1 LCAEISSDGNY
12 QELCQSPD
20 MLNFPNFAAS
30 FRLWRISL
38 PEHPLS
44 ENVYGDFI
52 SNGWQP
58 KRPKIIGLEN
68 IYDSHTPT
76 HMWVGEWA
84 VFSPHSHPLSWCEV
98 WRKWQKLTVAYAKWR
113 KGFGREISFDLGN
126 CTMTGQLIAKN
137 LYWHSLTGFFLTRT
151 GRH

>member
-1 LCAEISSDGNY
+1 
-12 QELCQSPD
+12 

-58 KRPKIIGLEN
+58 KRPKINGLEN

-113 KGFGREISFDLGN
+113 KGFGREEGHNIDVL
-126 CTMTGQLIAKN
+126 
-137 LYWHSLTGFFLTRT
+137 FLTLQNKSKENKYSSICIKSFLK
-151 GRH
+151 HKN

>member
-58 KRPKIIGLEN
+58 KRPKINGLEN

-113 KGFGREISFDLGN
+113 KGFGREEGHN
-126 CTMTGQLIAKN
+126 
-137 LYWHSLTGFFLTRT
+137 
-151 GRH
+151 